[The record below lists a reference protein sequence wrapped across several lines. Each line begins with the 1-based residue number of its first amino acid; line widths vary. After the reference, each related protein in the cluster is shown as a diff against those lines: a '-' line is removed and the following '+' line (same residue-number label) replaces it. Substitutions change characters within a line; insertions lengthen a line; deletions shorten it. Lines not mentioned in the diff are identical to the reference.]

1 MGILFKWPKIKAE
14 NTLQHF
20 ITNAHLLFIL
30 SLSSRTAN
38 SHAVHYADVYAAVT
52 WSGKT
57 PSLIT
62 IRIKGNVR
70 NNPCYHKLNIR
81 RKHNESHEYSQ
92 NNGTFNH
99 SSGSIFS
106 PYWCRKLI
114 WQSRTLCHRLL
125 HGKAVRKETE
135 AHCHSPHA
143 RRAFSTH
150 LRDLDGHTANKH

>member
-1 MGILFKWPKIKAE
+1 MRTHFIKKHLLNHRPFSICSYFKQKFSTFSFSSYMGILFKWPKIKAE

-70 NNPCYHKLNIR
+70 NDPCYHKLNIR

-114 WQSRTLCHRLL
+114 
-125 HGKAVRKETE
+125 
-135 AHCHSPHA
+135 
-143 RRAFSTH
+143 
-150 LRDLDGHTANKH
+150 